1 MGIRDQRPDADIES
15 VIEDAKHEAFLEPS
29 SHFILNPLSVLEAPR
44 RHVKK
49 SLKKRIRGLMAAYIS
64 LATFV
69 DDDEVLAVMEHPEKS
84 AQVYHKVLADMD
96 LYEKE
101 IKDFLRRLAE

>member
-1 MGIRDQRPDADIES
+1 
-15 VIEDAKHEAFLEPS
+15 
-29 SHFILNPLSVLEAPR
+29 
-44 RHVKK
+44 
-49 SLKKRIRGLMAAYIS
+49 MAAYIS